1 MSATMPPAEPS
12 FQTDRQTLAMRLQL
26 ILPAHCLLIDE
37 EDLRPY
43 ECDGLTAYRE
53 LPMAVCLP
61 ENEGQVIDVLRT
73 CHQLGVPVV
82 ARGAGTGLSGGA
94 MPHAQGVVLSLAR
107 FNKILRVDREARLAV
122 VQPGVRNLAVSEAAA
137 PFGLYYAPDPSSQ
150 IACTLGG
157 NVAEN
162 SGGVH
167 CLKYG
172 LTVHNVLRVRVVS
185 IEGEIFE
192 IGSAAPDAPGY
203 DLLALLIGSEGM
215 LGVVTEVTVKLVP
228 KPELAQV
235 VMASFDDV
243 SKAGDAVAAIIAAGI
258 IPAGLEMMDK
268 PATAAVEP
276 YVKAGYDLNAA
287 AILLCESDGTPEEVA
302 EEIFRMTEV
311 LTAAGASNI
320 RVSQSEA
327 ERLRFWAGRKA
338 AFPAIG
344 RITPDYYCM
353 DGTIPRKRLA
363 EMLAAIGEMKKKY
376 RLHYA
381 NVFHAGDGNLHP
393 LIMYDT
399 AKPGEWARAEAF
411 GAEILELSVAL
422 GGSITGEHGV
432 GIEKINQ
439 MCVQYKT
446 PELEAFHRIKAAFD
460 ENGLLN
466 PGKAV
471 PSLHRCAEYGRMHV
485 HHGDVKFPE
494 LERF

>member
-1 MSATMPPAEPS
+1 MSAHDPQFKTDPAL
-12 FQTDRQTLAMRLQL
+12 LAARLKA
-26 ILPAHCLLIDE
+26 ILPAHCLLLDA

-53 LPMAVCLP
+53 LPLAVCLP
-61 ENEGQVIDVLRT
+61 ETEAQVIDVLRT
-73 CHQLGVPVV
+73 CHHLGVPVV

-107 FNKILRVDREARLAV
+107 FNKILRVDRNARLAV
-122 VQPGVRNLAVSEAAA
+122 VQPGVRNLAVSDAAA
-137 PFGLYYAPDPSSQ
+137 PYGLYYAPDPSSQ

-172 LTVHNVLRVRVVS
+172 LTVHNVLRIRVVS

-192 IGSAAPDAPGY
+192 IGSEAPDSPGY

-215 LGVVTEVTVKLVP
+215 LGVVTEVTLKLVP
-228 KPELAQV
+228 KPQLAQV
-235 VMASFDDV
+235 VMASFDEV
-243 SKAGDAVAAIIAAGI
+243 AKAGDAVAAIIAAGI

-268 PATAAVEP
+268 AATAAVEP
-276 YVKAGYDLNAA
+276 YVNAGYDVNAA

-302 EEIFRMTEV
+302 EEITRVTAV
-311 LTAAGASNI
+311 LTAAGAREI

-338 AFPAIG
+338 AFPAVG

-363 EMLAAIGEMKKKY
+363 EMLAAISAMEVKY
-376 RLHYA
+376 ALRCA

-393 LIMYDT
+393 LIMYDA
-399 AKPGEWARAEAF
+399 AKPGEWLRAEAF

-439 MCVQYKT
+439 MCAQYAT
-446 PELEAFHRIKAAFD
+446 PELETFHRIKAAFD
-460 ENGLLN
+460 ESGLLN

-471 PSLHRCAEYGRMHV
+471 PSLHRCAEYGRMQV
-485 HHGDVKFPE
+485 HHGATKFPE
-494 LERF
+494 LDRF

>member
-1 MSATMPPAEPS
+1 MHVPEPV
-12 FQTDRQTLAMRLQL
+12 FNTDKAALAGRLKS

-61 ENEGQVIDVLRT
+61 ESEGQVIDVLRT

-107 FNKILRVDREARLAV
+107 FNKILRVDRTARIAV

-172 LTVHNVLRVRVVS
+172 LTVHNVLRIRVIS
-185 IEGEIFE
+185 IEGEVFD
-192 IGSAAPDAPGY
+192 IGSVAPDAPGY

-235 VMASFDDV
+235 VMASFDEV
-243 SKAGDAVAAIIAAGI
+243 AKAGDAVAAIIAAGI

-276 YVKAGYDLNAA
+276 YVKAGYDLDAA
-287 AILLCESDGTPEEVA
+287 AILLCEADGTPEEVA
-302 EEIFRMTEV
+302 EEISRVTAV
-311 LTAAGASNI
+311 LTAAGARDI

-338 AFPAIG
+338 AFPAVG

-353 DGTIPRKRLA
+353 DGTIPRRRLA
-363 EMLAAIGEMKKKY
+363 EMLSANAAMEKKNEL
-376 RLHYA
+376 RWA
-381 NVFHAGDGNLHP
+381 NGFHAGDGNLHP
-393 LIMYDT
+393 PVMYDA
-399 AKPGEWARAEAF
+399 AKTGEWLRAEAF

-422 GGSITGEHGV
+422 GGSITGE
-432 GIEKINQ
+432 KS
-439 MCVQYKT
+439 
-446 PELEAFHRIKAAFD
+446 EAKR
-460 ENGLLN
+460 
-466 PGKAV
+466 
-471 PSLHRCAEYGRMHV
+471 S
-485 HHGDVKFPE
+485 
-494 LERF
+494 

>member
-1 MSATMPPAEPS
+1 MHAPEPV
-12 FQTDRQTLAMRLQL
+12 FNTDKAALAGRLKS

-61 ENEGQVIDVLRT
+61 ETEGQVIDVLRT

-107 FNKILRVDREARLAV
+107 FNKILRVDRTARIAV

-172 LTVHNVLRVRVVS
+172 LTVHNVLRIRVIS
-185 IEGEIFE
+185 IEGEVFD

-235 VMASFDDV
+235 VMASFDEV
-243 SKAGDAVAAIIAAGI
+243 AKAGDAVAAIIAAGI

-276 YVKAGYDLNAA
+276 YVKAGYDLDAA
-287 AILLCESDGTPEEVA
+287 AILLCEADGTPEEVA
-302 EEIFRMTEV
+302 EEISRVTAV
-311 LTAAGASNI
+311 LTAAGARDI

-338 AFPAIG
+338 AFPAVG

-353 DGTIPRKRLA
+353 DGTIPRRRLA
-363 EMLAAIGEMKKKY
+363 EMLSAIAVMEKKY
-376 RLHYA
+376 ELRCA

-393 LIMYDT
+393 LIMYDA
-399 AKPGEWARAEAF
+399 AKTGEWLRAEAF

-446 PELEAFHRIKAAFD
+446 PELSAFHRIKAAFD
-460 ENGLLN
+460 EAGLLN

-485 HHGDVKFPE
+485 HHGATKFPE

>member
-1 MSATMPPAEPS
+1 MPTPESA
-12 FQTDRQTLAMRLQL
+12 FQTDRTALAARLAT
-26 ILPAHCLLIDE
+26 ILPAHCLLVDD

-53 LPMAVCLP
+53 LPLAVCLP

-107 FNKILRVDREARLAV
+107 FNKILKVDRDSRTAI

-172 LTVHNVLRVRVVS
+172 LTVHNVLRIRVVS
-185 IEGEIFE
+185 VEGEVFE

-243 SKAGDAVAAIIAAGI
+243 AKAGDAVAAIIAAGI

-276 YVKAGYDLNAA
+276 YVKAGYDLEAA

-302 EEIFRMTEV
+302 EEIARVTEV
-311 LTAAGASNI
+311 LTAAGARDI

-338 AFPAIG
+338 AFPAVG

-363 EMLAAIGEMKKKY
+363 EMLSAIAAMEQKY
-376 RLHYA
+376 GLRCA

-393 LIMYDT
+393 LIMYD
-399 AKPGEWARAEAF
+399 AAQPGEWARAEAF

-446 PELEAFHRIKAAFD
+446 PELEAFRRIKAAFD
-460 ENGLLN
+460 ETGLLN